1 VRRLSSTIQ
10 NAGKKLRRQTVITA
24 LVATVIFA
32 AGAITVLSRQSAE
45 TRRELQMADKSKV
58 VNSKLAHQDPH
69 LTDDSGRQ
77 DLTAEDAQKLG
88 AGLKELVNQST
99 EGLVETKHADGSVS
113 VDLDGRFQNVTV
125 ARINKDGSLEQSCV
139 DNAQAAGAF
148 FGIDPK
154 LIDNTSESGTTKQPK
169 VNPTKTRN

>member
-1 VRRLSSTIQ
+1 MRRLRSTIRY
-10 NAGKKLRRQTVITA
+10 ASKKLRRQTVLTA
-24 LVATVIFA
+24 LVATVILA
-32 AGAITVLSRQSAE
+32 AGAMTVLSRQSAG
-45 TRRELQMADKSKV
+45 TREESRMADKTTV
-58 VNSKLAHQDPH
+58 VNSKMAHQDAH

-77 DLTAEDAQKLG
+77 ELTAEDAQKLG

-139 DNAQAAGAF
+139 DNPQAAGAF

-154 LIDNTSESGTTKQPK
+154 LIDNTAESGSTKRPK
-169 VNPTKTRN
+169 VNPAKTRN

>member
-1 VRRLSSTIQ
+1 M
-10 NAGKKLRRQTVITA
+10 ITA
-24 LVATVIFA
+24 LVATVILA